1 MKKILFLFL
10 VFALAMQ
17 TSKAQVYD
25 IYIPSGVVLTDN
37 QWHTDGYCIV
47 QAGDDRYLVIN
58 PNGYDYYTLQP
69 FDVVDFT
76 TRTGDVALSY
86 KPYVYYNILG
96 WFVEGRS
103 HIYFAYPLG
112 GYRVLS
118 YRPVYY
124 DYYYTFRFLRHLN
137 MRNYY
142 WYRPYYRP
150 RPLPHHG
157 PSYRPGNGH
166 HPGYGRP
173 PQGNHGPGIQNRPP
187 QRNQGSGI
195 QNRPPQRNQGS
206 GVQNR
211 PPQRN
216 QGSGTQIRPSQGNQG
231 RGTQSRPPQ
240 RSGNGQ
246 RSSGQSRGSSS
257 HRR

>member
-47 QAGDDRYLVIN
+47 QAGDDRYLVIT
-58 PNGYDYYTLQP
+58 PSGYDYYTLQP

-96 WFVEGRS
+96 WFVEGRRYT
-103 HIYFAYPLG
+103 YFAYPLG
-112 GYRVLS
+112 GYRVLN

-157 PSYRPGNGH
+157 PSYRPPRYDRPPMHNRPHQSGPSGIRQGGN
-166 HPGYGRP
+166 RP
-173 PQGNHGPGIQNRPP
+173 PQGH
-187 QRNQGSGI
+187 
-195 QNRPPQRNQGS
+195 
-206 GVQNR
+206 
-211 PPQRN
+211 
-216 QGSGTQIRPSQGNQG
+216 GTQIRPQQQSSPRQSGRTGVGQGGSRPPQSH
-231 RGTQSRPPQ
+231 GTQARPPQ

-246 RSSGQSRGSSS
+246 RSSGRSSGSSS